1 MDRTHTSKVKGWHI
15 KGNRHSRYEAKRFG
29 KMKVKIEE
37 RHLVATNMKHH
48 AYDRWNEKT
57 KISPKKGGKC
67 Y

>member
-1 MDRTHTSKVKGWHI
+1 
-15 KGNRHSRYEAKRFG
+15 
-29 KMKVKIEE
+29 MKVKIEE
-37 RHLVATNMKHH
+37 RHLVATNMIHH